1 MLVRGQD
8 RPKWEE
14 GNGVFCV
21 FTSAKYYCVD
31 ALDGSGAM
39 VNKVILIGN
48 LGHDAEL
55 RHTENNQSVAN
66 FNIATSEGWT
76 DKAGEKQ
83 ERTEWHK
90 IVLWG
95 KGARALAQ
103 YLVKGKKVYVEGSL
117 QTRKWEDKSGTNRLT
132 TEIKAQQV
140 RLLGGGGLGE
150 APAKGQDLTNDDIP
164 F

>member
-1 MLVRGQD
+1 
-8 RPKWEE
+8 
-14 GNGVFCV
+14 
-21 FTSAKYYCVD
+21 
-31 ALDGSGAM
+31 M

-55 RHTENNQSVAN
+55 RHTESNQAVAN
-66 FNIATSEGWT
+66 FDIATSESWT

-95 KGARALAQ
+95 KGAEALAQ
-103 YLVKGKKVYVEGSL
+103 YLVKGKKVYIEGSL

-140 RLLGGGGLGE
+140 RLLGGGGSGE

>member
-1 MLVRGQD
+1 
-8 RPKWEE
+8 
-14 GNGVFCV
+14 
-21 FTSAKYYCVD
+21 
-31 ALDGSGAM
+31 
-39 VNKVILIGN
+39 
-48 LGHDAEL
+48 
-55 RHTENNQSVAN
+55 
-66 FNIATSEGWT
+66 

-95 KGARALAQ
+95 KGAEALAQ
-103 YLVKGKKVYVEGSL
+103 YLVKGKKVYIEGSL

-140 RLLGGGGLGE
+140 RLLGGGGSGE